1 MVRALTYGWEAVK
14 QQWRAGLLIY
24 VIQLLLSLTLG
35 VQVFHVLEASIGD
48 SLSMD
53 ILSKGFSRTV
63 FEDFF
68 NNHGA
73 SVSPLVGMAR
83 WIIIVYL
90 LISILLHGGLLSNII
105 HQKRSISDLFKAGA
119 RYYFPFFIIVMTGL
133 LLLVLITGFVWIPTF
148 ALIGNP
154 LEGKVSE
161 PVFALVI
168 AIAIFIYFV
177 LVLHIM
183 LWSLN
188 SRISYLH
195 QPGPLW
201 LHIRRGWQKLV
212 RFWRNQVGVSLLFFI
227 IYLIMAW
234 IYSRIID
241 DWGASSYLIIWG
253 TILLQQ
259 AFVFTR
265 VMLRVAFFGGI
276 TDCCADSVTS

>member
-1 MVRALTYGWEAVK
+1 MIHALTYGWEAVK
-14 QQWRAGLLIY
+14 LQWRAGLLIY

-53 ILSKGFSRTV
+53 ILSQGFSRTV

-90 LISILLHGGLLSNII
+90 LISIFLHGGLLSNII
-105 HQKRSISDLFKAGA
+105 HQKKSISELFKAGA
-119 RYYFPFFIIVMTGL
+119 HYYFPFFAIVIAGL
-133 LLLVLITGFVWIPTF
+133 FLLVILTLIIWIPT
-148 ALIGNP
+148 LLMVGNP

-161 PVFALVI
+161 PVFALSLGLA
-168 AIAIFIYFV
+168 AILYIV

-188 SRISYLH
+188 SRISYIH
-195 QPGPLW
+195 QSGPIW
-201 LHIRRGWQKLV
+201 FHMKRGWKKLWK
-212 RFWRNQVGVSLLFFI
+212 FWRSQVGVSILFFF

-234 IYSRIID
+234 IYSRVID
-241 DWGASSYLIIWG
+241 DWGARSYLIIWG
-253 TILLQQ
+253 TIIMQQ
-259 AFVFTR
+259 VFVFVR

-276 TDCCADSVTS
+276 SDCCANPVQ